1 MLTVITRTSNRP
13 NYFANCRRSVLEQ
26 TLPAFH
32 LVGTDDPADTYP
44 EGDKV
49 VQLPPRRGRDSNLHF
64 NDLIHHVPDT
74 HPWVVFLDDDDVLLR
89 KDSLAFIGLYIG
101 FILGRPDYKKE
112 DHLILWKMRR
122 LDHTIPDLVGDI
134 PKFGNITGGAVCF
147 HKRHWRDWDNKSGA
161 DFRFISYLY
170 SRLYPVWID
179 AVLTA
184 MQTGPGMGQRKDLHE

>member
-26 TLPAFH
+26 TVPAFH

-74 HPWVVFLDDDDVLLR
+74 HPWVVFLDDDDVFTAPGALENIRTYLHWGTNVN
-89 KDSLAFIGLYIG
+89 KHLS
-101 FILGRPDYKKE
+101 DYMV
-112 DHLILWKMRR
+112 LWKMRR
-122 LDHTIPDLVGDI
+122 LDHTIPDQVGDT
-134 PKFGNITGGAVCF
+134 PQFGNITGGAVCF

-170 SRLYPVWID
+170 SRLYSVWID

-184 MQTGPGMGQRKDLHE
+184 MQTGPGMGQRKDLPNE